1 MIASVLA
8 CAPFHRSASTDMF
21 MRLDQFVFPFEMLY
35 CTSLVA
41 FTPHLKLCALPFC
54 NIITTTVNIKIF
66 FILCILFTECKIS
79 CSQTSLQYPKI
90 VKSLHEDMNLWN
102 KYERFYVQKKDISRN
117 REIHFLIYPLI
128 KRISDLLDYLFYRF
142 DIFTYISIR
151 KSIVAQV
158 A

>member
-1 MIASVLA
+1 
-8 CAPFHRSASTDMF
+8 
-21 MRLDQFVFPFEMLY
+21 
-35 CTSLVA
+35 
-41 FTPHLKLCALPFC
+41 
-54 NIITTTVNIKIF
+54 
-66 FILCILFTECKIS
+66 
-79 CSQTSLQYPKI
+79 
-90 VKSLHEDMNLWN
+90 MNLWN